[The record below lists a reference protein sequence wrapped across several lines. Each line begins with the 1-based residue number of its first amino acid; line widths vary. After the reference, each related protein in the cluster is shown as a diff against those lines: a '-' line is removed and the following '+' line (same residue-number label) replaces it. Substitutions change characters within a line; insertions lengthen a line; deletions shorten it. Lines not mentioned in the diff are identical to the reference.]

1 MSLLNATN
9 ISYGFGDRIILKNA
23 TFRLLKGEHI
33 GLVGANGE
41 GKSTFIN
48 LLMGK
53 ELPEEG
59 KIEWAKHLK
68 VGYLDQFSSLTKGM
82 TIRDTLKTAFIDMFK
97 LEEEIN
103 NLYMTMGDMT
113 WELYWVSNKY
123 AFDEYKRDI
132 NKIKGIQVFNTIG
145 NHDHEMAKGVVGD
158 FDTVI
163 KYKKTIAPT
172 YYSFNIGKVHYIVLD
187 DINCKNTGRAGS
199 GPDAGY
205 WRPSPG

>member
-68 VGYLDQFSSLTKGM
+68 VGYLDQFSSLTPEL
-82 TIRDTLKTAFIDMFK
+82 TIRYGQGGCIFCNRMC
-97 LEEEIN
+97 N
-103 NLYMTMGDMT
+103 
-113 WELYWVSNKY
+113 
-123 AFDEYKRDI
+123 
-132 NKIKGIQVFNTIG
+132 
-145 NHDHEMAKGVVGD
+145 
-158 FDTVI
+158 
-163 KYKKTIAPT
+163 P
-172 YYSFNIGKVHYIVLD
+172 
-187 DINCKNTGRAGS
+187 
-199 GPDAGY
+199 
-205 WRPSPG
+205 